1 MPNTSATGGYLVPDS
16 AIAPPLEDD
25 ALDTFLHDF
34 FQGVSGF
41 ADGSLVRPRW
51 QPDTPNLPDRSVD
64 WFAFGVTKRPGDPFP
79 ALMHVDTLNGGQGA
93 DVLTRNELLDVLL
106 SFYGPNCQGVG
117 SLVRD
122 GLQVAQNMEVLY
134 LAGMAMVEA
143 KDLTK
148 NPEIVKNQWLP
159 RVDLPLIIRR
169 EVRRE
174 YPVLNLLSAQATL
187 IAPAAPDHAIDTS
200 EGQRP

>member
-1 MPNTSATGGYLVPDS
+1 MTNTSATGGYLIPDG

-25 ALDTFLHDF
+25 ALDNFLHDF
-34 FQGVSGF
+34 FQGVAGF
-41 ADGSLVRPRW
+41 SDGSLVRPRW
-51 QPDTPNLPDRSVD
+51 LPETPDLPDSSVD

-79 ALMHVDTLNGGQGA
+79 AVMHDGTKNAGAGA
-93 DVLTRNELLDVLL
+93 DILTRNELLDILL
-106 SFYGPNCQGVG
+106 SFYGPNCQGYG

-122 GLQVAQNMEVLY
+122 GLMIGQNLETLF

-148 NPEIVKNQWLP
+148 NPEIVKNKWLS
-159 RVDLPLIIRR
+159 RVDLPVVIRR

-187 IAPAAPDHAIDTS
+187 IAPPVTDNIDTS
-200 EGQRP
+200 KGPRP